1 MWFAG
6 NLDPAV
12 FDSPLTFDIAREPR
26 VLRKHLSFGHGLHT
40 CIGGPLARMEGK
52 VVVEEF
58 MKRFDGLE
66 RAGPEVPYPYPTL
79 NGPYKLPVRL
89 IAKQA

>member
-1 MWFAG
+1 
-6 NLDPAV
+6 
-12 FDSPLTFDIAREPR
+12 
-26 VLRKHLSFGHGLHT
+26 
-40 CIGGPLARMEGK
+40 MEGK

-89 IAKQA
+89 VAKPV